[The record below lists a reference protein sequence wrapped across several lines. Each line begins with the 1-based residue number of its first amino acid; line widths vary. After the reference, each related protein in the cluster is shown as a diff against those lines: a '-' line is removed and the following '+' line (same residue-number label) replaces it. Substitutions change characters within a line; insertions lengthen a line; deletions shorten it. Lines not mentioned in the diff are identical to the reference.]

1 MEALV
6 AGETL
11 VKEIR
16 EDLTY
21 NSLYDSIDHLWSLL
35 LATGYLTQRGTL
47 DGRSY
52 YLAIPNME
60 IRSLFKDQILSLFK
74 ENVQKD
80 GKRLAAFCEALKTGD
95 APEVERLFTDY
106 LKQTISIRD
115 TFVRRPTKENFFHGI
130 LLGILG
136 FKDGWFVKCPTGNP
150 RRATVIFW

>member
-80 GKRLAAFCEALKTGD
+80 GKRLAAFCEAAGL
-95 APEVERLFTDY
+95 R
-106 LKQTISIRD
+106 
-115 TFVRRPTKENFFHGI
+115 
-130 LLGILG
+130 
-136 FKDGWFVKCPTGNP
+136 
-150 RRATVIFW
+150 